1 MSWPPSIASS
11 SSLGLT
17 RAWLTFC
24 RLVPIADGATICFLR
39 PSASSGSVVSSMCR
53 VRERVIME

>member
-1 MSWPPSIASS
+1 MICPPSIASS

-17 RAWLTFC
+17 RTWFIFW

-39 PSASSGSVVSSMCR
+39 PSASSGSTASSMCR
-53 VRERVIME
+53 VRDRVLMG